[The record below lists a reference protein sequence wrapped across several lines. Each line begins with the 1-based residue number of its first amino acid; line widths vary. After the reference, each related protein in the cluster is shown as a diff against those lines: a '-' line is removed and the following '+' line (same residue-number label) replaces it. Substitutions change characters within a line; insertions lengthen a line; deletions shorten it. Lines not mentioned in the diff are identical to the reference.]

1 MRLRNLV
8 FGLLSLSV
16 LAPILLYIDNF
27 SSLTPSFKQEFLEDV
42 TALILPADT
51 SHLKVLPQGESSAVR
66 KEPIGIVYTD
76 NSYKTVLTDKDLH
89 LQLPDTDRALSATDE
104 DAQSR
109 KDDIIKQVIQSSNQE
124 KEETRTDRVAD
135 QESHQDDIIK
145 QVIQSSNQEKEETR
159 TDRVADQESHQVH
172 LIR

>member
-1 MRLRNLV
+1 M

-51 SHLKVLPQGESSAVR
+51 SHLNVLPQGESSAVR

-76 NSYKTVLTDKDLH
+76 NSYKTVLTDKDL
-89 LQLPDTDRALSATDE
+89 QLPDTDRALSATDK
-104 DAQSR
+104 DAHSR
-109 KDDIIKQVIQSSNQE
+109 KDDTSNRSFRAL
-124 KEETRTDRVAD
+124 TRKRRRPGQTG
-135 QESHQDDIIK
+135 
-145 QVIQSSNQEKEETR
+145 
-159 TDRVADQESHQVH
+159 
-172 LIR
+172 